1 MDILIF
7 QEEKNMSKKKF
18 TVKYTYKDND
28 NLLKEEIKHFDNE
41 DRVIDFTKSLK
52 YVRHIDVIGKP
63 TIVIN

>member
-1 MDILIF
+1 
-7 QEEKNMSKKKF
+7 MSKKKF

-52 YVRHIDVIGKP
+52 YVRHIDVVGKP